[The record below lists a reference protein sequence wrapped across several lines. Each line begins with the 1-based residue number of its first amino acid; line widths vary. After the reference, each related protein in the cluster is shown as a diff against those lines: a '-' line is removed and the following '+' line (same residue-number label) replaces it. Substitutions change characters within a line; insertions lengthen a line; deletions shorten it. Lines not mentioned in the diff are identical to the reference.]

1 MSEELL
7 NTVLAALGII
17 ITALASWAGE
27 AIVSLL
33 KQKVRDRKLQS
44 LLEKVTMVVTDSVQA
59 VYQEFV
65 EALKKEGKFDK
76 EAQAEVKEKAI
87 EIINAQLTI
96 AMREFIAEN
105 FGDIELWINQKIES
119 VIYELKAK
127 YSHKNEE

>member
-7 NTVLAALGII
+7 NTILAALGII

-27 AIVSLL
+27 ALVSLI
-33 KQKVRDRKLQS
+33 KQKIQDKKIAN
-44 LLEKVTMVVTDSVQA
+44 LLAKITMVITDTVQA
-59 VYQEFV
+59 IYQEFV
-65 EALKKEGKFDK
+65 ETLKEEGKFDE
-76 EAQAEVKEKAI
+76 EAQETAKRKAV
-87 EIINAQLTI
+87 EIIEAQLTI

-105 FGDIELWINQKIES
+105 FGDLELWINQKIES

>member
-7 NTVLAALGII
+7 NTILAALGII

-27 AIVSLL
+27 ALVSLI
-33 KQKVRDRKLQS
+33 KQKIQDKKIAN
-44 LLEKVTMVVTDSVQA
+44 LLSKITMVITDTVQA
-59 VYQEFV
+59 IYQEFV
-65 EALKKEGKFDK
+65 ETLKEEGKFDE
-76 EAQAEVKEKAI
+76 EAQGVAKRKAV
-87 EIINAQLTI
+87 EIIEAQLTI

-105 FGDIELWINQKIES
+105 FGDLELWINQKIES